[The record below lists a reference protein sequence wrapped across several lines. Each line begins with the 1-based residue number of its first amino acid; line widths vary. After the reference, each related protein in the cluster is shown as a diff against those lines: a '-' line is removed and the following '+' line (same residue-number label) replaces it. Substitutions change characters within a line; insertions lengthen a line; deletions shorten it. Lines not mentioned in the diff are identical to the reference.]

1 MLARARRIAEGALTA
16 PELGSETDVIRRARA
31 GDVGA
36 FEELYRAHFAAIS
49 ALARR
54 MSWDAEEA
62 REMVQDIFVRAWE
75 QLGSFE
81 GRSAFGSWLHR
92 LGVNV
97 ILNRIEASKRRAAHL
112 SHDPDD
118 DVDSF
123 AARGAAIDERI
134 DLEAALKRIPA
145 GARAVF
151 VLHDMQGYSHEEIAT
166 LTGTAVGTARAQLWR
181 ARRHLMRLLD
191 R

>member
-1 MLARARRIAEGALTA
+1 M
-16 PELGSETDVIRRARA
+16 
-31 GDVGA
+31 
-36 FEELYRAHFAAIS
+36 
-49 ALARR
+49 
-54 MSWDAEEA
+54 
-62 REMVQDIFVRAWE
+62 
-75 QLGSFE
+75 
-81 GRSAFGSWLHR
+81 R